1 MRPTVLSNANANA
14 SAGVGGGGGNSNTNG
29 IQIPIHH
36 DYGNGGNGG
45 PQSTGG
51 YYADANT
58 GSYGSPRGGQQQ
70 QQQPSPQQ
78 QSYAHQQAP
87 QPGQQPQQQQHPHQ
101 QMPQHFQGFGFE
113 PDMDMDMDMD
123 MFPRSRLGR
132 MHDPFGSFNNTHF
145 GFPQFNSLGRRRA
158 ADHMGRDDDFFN
170 RLPSEFRQYIP
181 DGFGHRR
188 AGESATLPRQHSAQ
202 HTQQVPVQS
211 GGGGV
216 GGGAP
221 AYYQSYA
228 PASPPNGVPQSP
240 SKKLCDAAIQTE
252 DPAMRTGG
260 DEVDHAAPQLHGDNL
275 KQHGLRNTVDM
286 GVKSALESEQGARAH
301 SAPPQE
307 QQQVPVNGKRQTPPP
322 QAGHTQFG
330 TQTSPHVQ
338 AGVNAGQQPQFHK
351 VYYPP
356 QQQPHPQQRQQTP
369 PPPQT
374 PGGSYVRTIPIFV
387 EGRSEP
393 IINAHK
399 EIPNQNSAPGQAQAS
414 ASASARAYVPPQQQ
428 QSQQHHQPQ
437 SHQQQQQHRPTP
449 LNTQQPQQQGE
460 GTAAAAGMP
469 PQTPHTLDSISKIQD
484 IQRDVLD
491 LMGKVEKFTGTRQDK
506 EYVYLDEMLTRNLL
520 KLDTIDT
527 NGKDSI
533 RLARKEAIKCIQASI
548 NVLEAKANENTKAAQ
563 QAAEGGEAMP
573 EQSAAEQPVQT
584 ENAATRKSASKEK
597 VGATAA
603 DATETPAVGSEPE
616 PADAKQIQAPIPL
629 PPPEGMQVEET
640 AAVSEAK
647 SAESKESAAETVAE
661 TSNKQEAEAGAPTSE
676 GSAKAETESS
686 K

>member
-1 MRPTVLSNANANA
+1 MLYNDSV
-14 SAGVGGGGGNSNTNG
+14 
-29 IQIPIHH
+29 
-36 DYGNGGNGG
+36 
-45 PQSTGG
+45 
-51 YYADANT
+51 
-58 GSYGSPRGGQQQ
+58 
-70 QQQPSPQQ
+70 
-78 QSYAHQQAP
+78 
-87 QPGQQPQQQQHPHQ
+87 
-101 QMPQHFQGFGFE
+101 QGFGFE

-132 MHDPFGSFNNTHF
+132 MHDPFSGFNNSHF

-188 AGESATLPRQHSAQ
+188 GESATLPRQHSSQ
-202 HTQQVPVQS
+202 HSQQVPVQ
-211 GGGGV
+211 GGG
-216 GGGAP
+216 P
-221 AYYQSYA
+221 AYYQSYV
-228 PASPPNGVPQSP
+228 PASPPNGGVPQSP

-252 DPAMRTGG
+252 DPTVRMEG
-260 DEVDHAAPQLHGDNL
+260 DQVDSAAPQSHADNL
-275 KQHGLRNTVDM
+275 QQHGLRNTVDM
-286 GVKSALESEQGARAH
+286 GVKSALESEQGIRAH

-322 QAGHTQFG
+322 QAGHSQFG

-338 AGVNAGQQPQFHK
+338 TGINAGQQPQYHK
-351 VYYPP
+351 AYYPP
-356 QQQPHPQQRQQTP
+356 QQQAHPQQRQQTP

-399 EIPNQNSAPGQAQAS
+399 EIPNQNSAPGQAQS
-414 ASASARAYVPPQQQ
+414 SSSSSARSFAQPQQQYQPQPQQQ
-428 QSQQHHQPQ
+428 QQQQQP
-437 SHQQQQQHRPTP
+437 QQQQHRPAP
-449 LNTQQPQQQGE
+449 LNTQQQQPQQGP
-460 GTAAAAGMP
+460 AASGMP

-491 LMGKVEKFTGTRQDK
+491 LMAKVEQFTGTRQDK

-563 QAAEGGEAMP
+563 QAAEGGETA
-573 EQSAAEQPVQT
+573 EQSVSNEAAEPMQT
-584 ENAATRKSASKEK
+584 DEAATRKSASKEK
-597 VGATAA
+597 VVAEAA
-603 DATETPAVGSEPE
+603 ETPAAEAEPE

-629 PPPEGMQVEET
+629 PPPEGMQVEQS
-640 AAVSEAK
+640 ASASNVK
-647 SAESKESAAETVAE
+647 SAEAKDVAATTAEASSK
-661 TSNKQEAEAGAPTSE
+661 EAEASSEVVAAEGA
-676 GSAKAETESS
+676 AAAEVSSQAEAESS